1 MKSVLIFGV
10 LISSFAMAK
19 TPANLKLSCQATYKV
34 IEENK
39 FYKPAHYRVNG
50 YDGVAQKLQVLKIS
64 GKDCAKLFTY
74 YDIDLKV
81 GEIIGDGQIPA
92 GALFTGIGEN
102 LGKTLIAKTS
112 QSFIYDHN
120 GELPLFPLVH
130 SESAHLLKTG
140 IANSKELYGTPAIE
154 DLTDQQ
160 KNKILEKLLWILDHG
175 KNMDAWSSFF
185 SLFLKL
191 DMADKVEQ
199 QEYLDSLLLAF
210 KNMAKAN
217 PSVTTL
223 SSPVMLG
230 GKINTLLNTLG
241 GTKWQTALEVYQ
253 QNPMLLNSSVI
264 SSLGHNAEAPK
275 LSTEDI
281 EYYLM
286 YAHTVAK
293 QIKELPNFMSKTY
306 LYQYKE
312 SAKSLKMHS
321 TSSETNWFGPKYE
334 LNEASLVLIEN
345 ILKL

>member
-1 MKSVLIFGV
+1 MKSVLILGV
-10 LISSFAMAK
+10 LISSIAMAK
-19 TPANLKLSCQATYKV
+19 TPADLKLSCQATYKV
-34 IEENK
+34 LEENK
-39 FYKPAHYRVNG
+39 FYKPPHYRVNG

-64 GKDCAKLFTY
+64 GKDCDKLFTY
-74 YDIDLKV
+74 YDLNLKV
-81 GEIIGDGQIPA
+81 GEIVGDGQIPS
-92 GALFTGIGEN
+92 GAHFTGYGEN

-112 QSFIYDHN
+112 QSFTYDHN
-120 GELPLFPLVH
+120 GELPLYPLVH

-140 IANSKELYGTPAIE
+140 TANSKELYGTPALE

-160 KNKILEKLLWILDHG
+160 KNVILEKLLWILDHG
-175 KNMDAWSSFF
+175 KNIDSWSPFF
-185 SLFLKL
+185 TLLLKL
-191 DMADKVEQ
+191 DMHDMEKQ
-199 QEYLDSLLLAF
+199 QEYLNSLLLAF

-253 QNPMLLNSSVI
+253 QNPMLLNSSVL
-264 SSLGHNAEAPK
+264 SSLGNNAEAPN

-281 EYYLM
+281 EAYLA
-286 YAHTVAK
+286 YAYTVAK
-293 QIKELPNFMSKTY
+293 QIEELPNFMSKSF

-321 TSSETNWFGPKYE
+321 TSSPNTFWGPRYE
-334 LNEASLVLIEN
+334 LNAISLELIES